1 MIDPVVDIEW
11 LERHRDKVVLA
22 DVRWYLTGPPGREL
36 YERGHIPGAVFV
48 SLDDALAA
56 PADPLEG
63 RHPLP
68 APERFAN
75 ALAEIGIG
83 SEDTVV
89 AYDDDGG
96 VIAARL
102 VWMLRALRSSA
113 ALLDGGL
120 SAWTAPLRGGSEA
133 RSPARFTARPWPS
146 RLLASIED
154 AAVLAARARSVA
166 DPGLVGRGPEGVL
179 LDARDH
185 SRYAGREPD
194 PVDPRSGHIPGAR
207 SLPARQN
214 VGADGLILGPS
225 ELRQRFASVG
235 VQAGTRVVSYCGSG
249 VTACHNLLMLERAGL
264 GPGRLYAGSWSQW
277 SRDPDRPVETEP

>member
-1 MIDPVVDIEW
+1 MIDPVVSIEW
-11 LERHRDKVVLA
+11 LERRRDEVVLA
-22 DVRWYLTGPPGREL
+22 DVRWYLTGPPGREV

-48 SLDDALAA
+48 SLDGALAE
-56 PADPLEG
+56 PADPHEG

-68 APERFAN
+68 APERFAS
-75 ALAEIGIG
+75 ALAKIGIG

-120 SAWTAPLRGGSEA
+120 SAWAGPLRGGSEP
-133 RSPARFTARPWPS
+133 RSPAVFTAKPWPAD
-146 RLLASIED
+146 LLASVDD
-154 AAVLAARARSVA
+154 AAALAVHARSAA
-166 DPGLVGRGPEGVL
+166 DPGQLRRGTGAVL
-179 LDARDH
+179 LDARDR
-185 SRYAGREPD
+185 SRYAGGEPD

-214 VGADGLILGPS
+214 VGADGLTLSPS
-225 ELRQRFASVG
+225 ELRQRFARVG
-235 VQAGTRVVSYCGSG
+235 VEAGTRVVSYCGSG